1 MKTFC
6 LLTFVALTQ
15 GINLNAKWGVAD
27 CGDNGCEDPSDP
39 FDPLFAHY
47 DKSAEIEN
55 AEINDSLKEAE
66 AEMKLAEKE
75 KEDARMAAFEKAMA
89 VNTTTSANV
98 TANATSNSTS
108 NSTSQ

>member
-27 CGDNGCEDPSDP
+27 CGEDGCV
-39 FDPLFAHY
+39 DPLFAHY

-55 AEINDSLKEAE
+55 AEINASLKEAE

-89 VNTTTSANV
+89 VNTTASANV